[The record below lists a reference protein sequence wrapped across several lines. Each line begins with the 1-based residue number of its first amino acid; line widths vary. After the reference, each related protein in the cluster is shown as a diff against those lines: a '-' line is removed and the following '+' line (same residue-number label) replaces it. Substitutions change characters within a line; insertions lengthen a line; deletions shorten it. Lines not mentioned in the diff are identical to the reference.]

1 MTVIPFFHEKF
12 QPKLPPPV
20 PTSSSPMK
28 KSEKQKEARQI
39 INNDEKLKI
48 IIINGS
54 LRKKSTN
61 AGLLRA
67 IVEINNPH
75 IDFEVADIADVPL
88 FNEDLEAECTPS
100 SVERIR
106 NQISKAHG
114 ILFAVPENNSSP
126 SAALK
131 NVYDWLS
138 RGEEKSVIRQIPAGM
153 VSVGGDKGG

>member
-28 KSEKQKEARQI
+28 KSEKQKEAPQI
-39 INNDEKLKI
+39 INNGEKLKI

-67 IVEINNPH
+67 IV
-75 IDFEVADIADVPL
+75 
-88 FNEDLEAECTPS
+88 
-100 SVERIR
+100 
-106 NQISKAHG
+106 
-114 ILFAVPENNSSP
+114 
-126 SAALK
+126 
-131 NVYDWLS
+131 
-138 RGEEKSVIRQIPAGM
+138 
-153 VSVGGDKGG
+153 